1 MFSASAK
8 ILKLDYS
15 RWELV
20 TLKEILKLWND
31 ESHHCLIFERVYKQE
46 KMVIFDTKLIL
57 V

>member
-1 MFSASAK
+1 MISASAK

-31 ESHHCLIFERVYKQE
+31 ESYHCLIFERVYEQE

>member
-1 MFSASAK
+1 MISANAK

-15 RWELV
+15 GWELV
-20 TLKEILKLWND
+20 TLRENGRLWND
-31 ESHHCLIFERVYKQE
+31 ESFHCLIFKRVYEQE